1 VFSAG
6 VAASTSRAAGP
17 CAAGGTSA
25 PLIRDHAHANA
36 NAATSQ
42 RRGCA
47 LPGRL
52 ALGRQGRRIRL
63 DGSLV
68 VGVLLRP
75 NRAGHRGNLGGVRV
89 QRLVVRVE
97 GLLCTCGTRLR
108 SALATVAA
116 EGRGVVV
123 YLRGTGMCAR
133 FRQPPL
139 LREGS
144 ATNHDAGAA
153 ILRDLGVR
161 SMRSSVDS
169 RGAGA
174 AAG

>member
-1 VFSAG
+1 
-6 VAASTSRAAGP
+6 
-17 CAAGGTSA
+17 
-25 PLIRDHAHANA
+25 
-36 NAATSQ
+36 
-42 RRGCA
+42 
-47 LPGRL
+47 
-52 ALGRQGRRIRL
+52 
-63 DGSLV
+63 
-68 VGVLLRP
+68 
-75 NRAGHRGNLGGVRV
+75 
-89 QRLVVRVE
+89 
-97 GLLCTCGTRLR
+97 
-108 SALATVAA
+108 
-116 EGRGVVV
+116 VV

-139 LREGS
+139 LHEGS